1 MNLNTVF
8 RIFFRILG
16 GICALF
22 ALLFLIVAIY
32 GWNRDDVQNADG
44 VETNFNTDTQ
54 RPTGGQDCLL
64 KAGPGAQ
71 IGFGKPKSEGADD
84 LSHYVK
90 SFGLFEDGNGHL
102 YACVM
107 KIYAATDLYDR
118 IDEETVTPVLRE
130 GYYTVKDTQSLTQK
144 QRDIYQ
150 AALDDLNAKRA
161 DGEPKITDSGMTLT
175 YLGVTE
181 ADYVRLRSGIGKH
194 DFRIGIV
201 IFLMLTVLPAALF
214 FFLAHRLRM
223 KPGLAG

>member
-8 RIFFRILG
+8 RILFRILG

-22 ALLFLIVAIY
+22 ALLFLIVAVY

-44 VETNFNTDTQ
+44 VETNFNTDTDL
-54 RPTGGQDCLL
+54 PSGGQDCLL

-71 IGFGKPKSEGADD
+71 IDLRKPESDGADD
-84 LSHYVK
+84 FSHYVK

-107 KIYAATDLYDR
+107 QIYAATDPFAG
-118 IDEETVTPVLRE
+118 IDEENVLPVLRE

-150 AALDDLNAKRA
+150 AALDALNARRTG
-161 DGEPKITDSGMTLT
+161 DEPKITDSGMTLV
-175 YLGVTE
+175 YLGDTE
-181 ADYVRLRSGIGKH
+181 EAYVRNRSGIRNH
-194 DFRIGIV
+194 NFRIGIV
-201 IFLMLTVLPAALF
+201 IFLILAVLPAALF
-214 FFLAHRLRM
+214 FFLSRRFR
-223 KPGLAG
+223 KQTG